1 MTMRPVCQMTT
12 SAVFD
17 AGPMAEAGFKGHPSC
32 RFCRKPF
39 YGDNE
44 LFMHMQ
50 QTHEQCFLCRR
61 ARPDKFVYYRDY
73 AELEG
78 EQRRTYHKSALRC

>member
-1 MTMRPVCQMTT
+1 MSQEIDRIHLTDQLFTT
-12 SAVFD
+12 LQA
-17 AGPMAEAGFKGHPSC
+17 
-32 RFCRKPF
+32 F

-61 ARPDKFVYYRDY
+61 ANPGKYVYFRDY

-78 EQRRTYHKSALRC
+78 GLPPRFPYRC